1 MASKGLL
8 ELNAVPKRPRW
19 PFNALFCVQ
28 GLGSLGWCFKAAEP
42 SFKIHHGE
50 DKSTSKETI
59 SRGSENVSNF
69 GKSPEKL
76 LIGKQILNTAL
87 STGIQEHVTV

>member
-1 MASKGLL
+1 M
-8 ELNAVPKRPRW
+8 
-19 PFNALFCVQ
+19 Q
-28 GLGSLGWCFKAAEP
+28 GLGSVGWGFKAAET

-59 SRGSENVSNF
+59 SRGSEKEKSF
-69 GKSPEKL
+69 SGKSPEKL

-87 STGIQEHVTV
+87 STGIQEHVAV